1 MELIPL
7 YVLPPGTKILLGSER
22 DTGGTILSVRINPG
36 NAIIYECVWW
46 IGLEFRQMWL
56 SRSDFSID
64 DVVEKLPIGFAS
76 K

>member
-36 NAIIYECVWW
+36 
-46 IGLEFRQMWL
+46 R
-56 SRSDFSID
+56 
-64 DVVEKLPIGFAS
+64 KLP
-76 K
+76 